1 MITLAAVVRIA
12 WVRLFRMICRIRG
25 SYGGMLTFII
35 VLILV
40 GLVAG
45 AVARLVVPGRDPMG
59 ILGTI
64 LLGIVG
70 SFVGGFIWNLI
81 QFHKLAPHKFHL
93 AGIIGSILGAIVVLL
108 VLRMSGLERGRR
120 RAFR

>member
-1 MITLAAVVRIA
+1 
-12 WVRLFRMICRIRG
+12 
-25 SYGGMLTFII
+25 MLEFII
-35 VLILV
+35 ILILI
-40 GLVAG
+40 GLLAG

-81 QFHKLAPHKFHL
+81 QYHRLSPHKFHL
-93 AGIIGSILGAIVVLL
+93 AGILGSILGAIL
-108 VLRMSGLERGRR
+108 VLVILRLTGMEKGRR
-120 RAFR
+120 RVFR

>member
-1 MITLAAVVRIA
+1 
-12 WVRLFRMICRIRG
+12 
-25 SYGGMLTFII
+25 MLEFVII
-35 VLILV
+35 LILI
-40 GLVAG
+40 GLLAG

-81 QFHKLAPHKFHL
+81 QYHRLAPHKFHP
-93 AGIIGSILGAIVVLL
+93 AGIIGSILGAIL
-108 VLRMSGLERGRR
+108 VLILLRMTGLERGRR
-120 RAFR
+120 RVHR

>member
-1 MITLAAVVRIA
+1 
-12 WVRLFRMICRIRG
+12 
-25 SYGGMLTFII
+25 MLEFII
-35 VLILV
+35 ILILI
-40 GLVAG
+40 GLLAG

-81 QFHKLAPHKFHL
+81 QYHRLAPHKFHL
-93 AGIIGSILGAIVVLL
+93 AGIIGSILGAILVLIL
-108 VLRMSGLERGRR
+108 LRMSGLERGRR
-120 RAFR
+120 RRVYR

>member
-1 MITLAAVVRIA
+1 
-12 WVRLFRMICRIRG
+12 
-25 SYGGMLTFII
+25 MLEFIVI
-35 VLILV
+35 LILI
-40 GLVAG
+40 GLLAG

-81 QFHKLAPHKFHL
+81 QYHRLAPHKFHL
-93 AGIIGSILGAIVVLL
+93 AGILGSILGAIL
-108 VLRMSGLERGRR
+108 VLVILRLTGMEKGRR
-120 RAFR
+120 RVYR

>member
-1 MITLAAVVRIA
+1 MVE
-12 WVRLFRMICRIRG
+12 
-25 SYGGMLTFII
+25 FII
-35 VLILV
+35 ILILI
-40 GLVAG
+40 GLLAG

-81 QFHKLAPHKFHL
+81 QYHRLAPHKFHL
-93 AGIIGSILGAIVVLL
+93 AGILGSILGAIL
-108 VLRMSGLERGRR
+108 VLVILRLTGMEKGRR
-120 RAFR
+120 RVYR

>member
-1 MITLAAVVRIA
+1 MV
-12 WVRLFRMICRIRG
+12 
-25 SYGGMLTFII
+25 TFII
-35 VLILV
+35 ILILI

-70 SFVGGFIWNLI
+70 SFVGGFLWNLI
-81 QFHKLAPHKFHL
+81 QYHRLAPHKFHL
-93 AGIIGSILGAIVVLL
+93 VGIIGSILGAILVLL
-108 VLRMSGLERGRR
+108 VLRMTGTERGRR
-120 RAFR
+120 RVYR

>member
-1 MITLAAVVRIA
+1 
-12 WVRLFRMICRIRG
+12 
-25 SYGGMLTFII
+25 MLEFIVI
-35 VLILV
+35 LILI
-40 GLVAG
+40 GLLAG

-81 QFHKLAPHKFHL
+81 QYHRLAPNKFHL
-93 AGIIGSILGAIVVLL
+93 AGILGSILGAILVLVVLRL
-108 VLRMSGLERGRR
+108 TGMEKGRR
-120 RAFR
+120 RVFR

>member
-1 MITLAAVVRIA
+1 
-12 WVRLFRMICRIRG
+12 
-25 SYGGMLTFII
+25 MLTFII
-35 VLILV
+35 ILILV
-40 GLVAG
+40 GLLAG

-81 QFHKLAPHKFHL
+81 QYHRLAPHKFHL
-93 AGIIGSILGAIVVLL
+93 AGILGSILGAILVLVVLRL
-108 VLRMSGLERGRR
+108 TGMEKGRR
-120 RAFR
+120 RVYR

>member
-1 MITLAAVVRIA
+1 MV
-12 WVRLFRMICRIRG
+12 
-25 SYGGMLTFII
+25 TFII
-35 VLILV
+35 ILILV

-70 SFVGGFIWNLI
+70 SFVGGCIWNLI
-81 QFHKLAPHKFHL
+81 QYHRLAPHKFHL
-93 AGIIGSILGAIVVLL
+93 VGIIGSILGAIVVLL
-108 VLRMSGLERGRR
+108 VLRMTGMERGHRR
-120 RAFR
+120 RRVLR

>member
-1 MITLAAVVRIA
+1 MV
-12 WVRLFRMICRIRG
+12 
-25 SYGGMLTFII
+25 TFII
-35 VLILV
+35 ILILI

-81 QFHKLAPHKFHL
+81 QYHRLAPHKFHL
-93 AGIIGSILGAIVVLL
+93 VGIIGSILGAILVLL
-108 VLRMSGLERGRR
+108 VLRMTGTERGHRR
-120 RAFR
+120 VYR

>member
-1 MITLAAVVRIA
+1 
-12 WVRLFRMICRIRG
+12 
-25 SYGGMLTFII
+25 MLEFII
-35 VLILV
+35 ILILI
-40 GLVAG
+40 GLLAG

-81 QFHKLAPHKFHL
+81 QYHRLAPHKFHL
-93 AGIIGSILGAIVVLL
+93 AGILGSILGAILVLVVLRL
-108 VLRMSGLERGRR
+108 TGMEKGRR
-120 RAFR
+120 RVFR

>member
-1 MITLAAVVRIA
+1 
-12 WVRLFRMICRIRG
+12 
-25 SYGGMLTFII
+25 MLEFII
-35 VLILV
+35 ILILI

-59 ILGTI
+59 ILSTI

-81 QFHKLAPHKFHL
+81 QYHRLAPHKFHL
-93 AGIIGSILGAIVVLL
+93 AGILGSILGAIL
-108 VLRMSGLERGRR
+108 VLVILRLTGMEKGRR
-120 RAFR
+120 RVYR